1 MALSDKTSTATDA
14 KTDTDKSS
22 EPTSSTSA
30 TDAST
35 TAGAAAAGVQAPT
48 AAPSSA
54 GGAATAQQDSTVKVQ
69 IEQAPAEPDVLY
81 PGDASDATNP
91 ARPHVKADYKPFK
104 W

>member
-1 MALSDKTSTATDA
+1 MPENTSKTTADA
-14 KTDTDKSS
+14 KADAKDKSS

-35 TAGAAAAGVQAPT
+35 TAGAAAAGVSAPNAT
-48 AAPSSA
+48 PSSA

-69 IEQAPAEPDVLY
+69 IEQAPPEPEVLY
-81 PGDASDATNP
+81 PGSQDATDPN
-91 ARPHVKADYKPFK
+91 RKHVKAKYEPFE